1 MRTIVSTDG
10 TSLSGSSKSQL
21 WPILGRLADYPS
33 NPFEIAVYNG
43 SAKPSNFNEFLARFT
58 EEAHHLTTNGFT
70 FRGKKL
76 SFEIL
81 CFTGDSLALSTLL
94 KLHTA
99 YHSCMTCETE
109 GVYIFNTDRRGGR
122 MTFPELDSPLRTD
135 ASFRNQTQQQ
145 HHNGKSI
152 LETLPISMAYNFV
165 IDVMHLVF
173 IGVMR
178 KLLHV
183 WLNCRRAIK
192 VHLLKATITAVSNNL
207 DQIKNCIPS
216 DFARKTRNLSELPRY
231 TFI

>member
-1 MRTIVSTDG
+1 MA
-10 TSLSGSSKSQL
+10 LHFEEKSYL
-21 WPILGRLADYPS
+21 LKYFA
-33 NPFEIAVYNG
+33 
-43 SAKPSNFNEFLARFT
+43 
-58 EEAHHLTTNGFT
+58 
-70 FRGKKL
+70 
-76 SFEIL
+76 
-81 CFTGDSLALSTLL
+81 SLATHPPCQPWNVLNYTQPI
-94 KLHTA
+94 TRA
-99 YHSCMTCETE
+99 WRATE
-109 GVYIFNTDRRGGR
+109 GVYIFNTNRRGGR

-135 ASFRNQTQQQ
+135 ASFRNQIQPQ

-152 LETLPISMAYNFV
+152 LVTLPISMAYNFV

-231 TFI
+231 PFI